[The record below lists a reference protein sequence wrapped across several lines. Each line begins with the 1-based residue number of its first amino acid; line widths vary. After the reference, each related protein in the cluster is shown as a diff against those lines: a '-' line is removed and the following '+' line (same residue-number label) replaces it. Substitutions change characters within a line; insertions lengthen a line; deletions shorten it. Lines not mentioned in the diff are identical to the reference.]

1 MFSWKWISG
10 EIKKV
15 SLYKFTYI
23 LLLKNDIQWKQ
34 KSNKQFNKKIDH
46 LNLLLKKIM
55 YRKKKSLSLEIK
67 KINK

>member
-1 MFSWKWISG
+1 M
-10 EIKKV
+10 KKV

-23 LLLKNDIQWKQ
+23 LLLKNDIQWNQ